1 MGKTQKHQSK
11 GAAAL
16 DSEQDSSVDGA
27 EGDYVTLATIRKLLK
42 VQESTFKLLFESTIH
57 SLTLRVD
64 RVVKDVQKM
73 KTSLQYTQKDVE
85 ELKPIALS
93 QDISNAK
100 ATGKP

>member
-42 VQESTFKLLFESTIH
+42 VQESTFKLLIESTIH
-57 SLTLRVD
+57 SLTLRVYS
-64 RVVKDVQKM
+64 VVKDVQEM
-73 KTSLQYTQKDVE
+73 TTS
-85 ELKPIALS
+85 
-93 QDISNAK
+93 
-100 ATGKP
+100 